1 MMRFNAACRVPW
13 VFAAKTTASGL
24 LALLVAF
31 TFNLDQPQWALLT
44 VFIVSQPQRDG
55 LVLAKSFYRI
65 IGTVI
70 GAVVALLFV
79 ALFAQE
85 RVLFLGALAC
95 WVGLCTFGS
104 QYARNMAAYS
114 FVLSGYTVAIVGIAG
129 VLDPHDAFYIATAR
143 VTEISLGIM
152 VTATV
157 SHLVLPHLIGTS
169 LRKTIAQARVDLA
182 ACAVALLNGAD
193 ARALRAKLL
202 GQAIAIENLSAS
214 AIFEDP
220 DLRKRRGHLRRVNL
234 ALIYATGAMQPL
246 CRQLGGLP
254 QNADW
259 AADAI
264 EQAVAAVKVWAADP
278 THAASFA
285 EQLRM
290 ATERLPSIQQICLSR
305 CLREEEVLGRVALR
319 GNLQKFL
326 SALSAYA
333 IAYRDFLAGES
344 RPANRVSLA
353 RSNDVVSATWTGL
366 RAALGVALVSWF
378 WILTAWPSGS
388 TAAILGSVATARLAT
403 MGHAV
408 PIARAGALIFAL
420 SAIPAFIAVEV
431 LLPLAS
437 GFAMFALVTAPVIF
451 VCALLIAHE
460 RTMLI
465 GYLSG
470 LLFASAGLFQDRMAY
485 DAVGFI
491 NTSIAAVFA
500 CVAALA
506 MWAIV
511 APETPD
517 AARHRYARAVRSALA
532 RITAPRLRIRPAG
545 FQADMTEAF
554 DQLRG
559 RVPADQPSDLV
570 AFNAGLAL
578 LGAGRELIRMRESVQ
593 LAPEIVAFRT
603 RIPRFVASRA
613 AAWLRTMRCMTRA
626 TIAGCIAELRD
637 SSISPE
643 RAQLAARQMVAA
655 INVQDGLDYGRPL
668 ILGT

>member
-1 MMRFNAACRVPW
+1 
-13 VFAAKTTASGL
+13 
-24 LALLVAF
+24 
-31 TFNLDQPQWALLT
+31 
-44 VFIVSQPQRDG
+44 
-55 LVLAKSFYRI
+55 
-65 IGTVI
+65 
-70 GAVVALLFV
+70 
-79 ALFAQE
+79 
-85 RVLFLGALAC
+85 
-95 WVGLCTFGS
+95 
-104 QYARNMAAYS
+104 
-114 FVLSGYTVAIVGIAG
+114 
-129 VLDPHDAFYIATAR
+129 
-143 VTEISLGIM
+143 
-152 VTATV
+152 
-157 SHLVLPHLIGTS
+157 
-169 LRKTIAQARVDLA
+169 
-182 ACAVALLNGAD
+182 
-193 ARALRAKLL
+193 
-202 GQAIAIENLSAS
+202 
-214 AIFEDP
+214 
-220 DLRKRRGHLRRVNL
+220 
-234 ALIYATGAMQPL
+234 
-246 CRQLGGLP
+246 
-254 QNADW
+254 
-259 AADAI
+259 
-264 EQAVAAVKVWAADP
+264 
-278 THAASFA
+278 
-285 EQLRM
+285 M